1 MLCATVCVFLLFNV
15 YWFFKR
21 CLLTFFFFFFWS
33 VIFWSLFTCLCLLV
47 YLSTVGAKGLV
58 EGGNSVVQPTKD
70 FALHQMDHM
79 KAALGEGGEWKEG
92 SFGFKDIIPD
102 GQTNEFKTKA
112 GVVSDW
118 AVSGDAPEWIVAQAR
133 RSGVNSVLVRANDFK
148 PDDGQINEF
157 NVGENVKGMASDW

>member
-1 MLCATVCVFLLFNV
+1 MCICSLRDVFLP
-15 YWFFKR
+15 FFS
-21 CLLTFFFFFFWS
+21 FFFVRLFFGPY
-33 VIFWSLFTCLCLLV
+33 LLV
-47 YLSTVGAKGLV
+47 YVYFYLSTVGAKGLV

>member
-1 MLCATVCVFLLFNV
+1 MSSYLFFLFFLVGYFLVLVYLFM
-15 YWFFKR
+15 
-21 CLLTFFFFFFWS
+21 
-33 VIFWSLFTCLCLLV
+33 FTCLLV
-47 YLSTVGAKGLV
+47 YLSTIGAKGLV

>member
-1 MLCATVCVFLLFNV
+1 M
-15 YWFFKR
+15 
-21 CLLTFFFFFFWS
+21 
-33 VIFWSLFTCLCLLV
+33 
-47 YLSTVGAKGLV
+47 STVGAKGLV